1 MSRYINFMLLLSPSY
16 VSSLYSLD
24 HIWYLFW
31 YTRIFVASFIGCRDI
46 FYIKIILILRGSFYV
61 EDYFKNLKD
70 NQFIYDYVKL
80 YIGYC
85 CIRIPVWEGF
95 FLTFSLLEIIF
106 GNSLLENLFSKHSF
120 QNLLFE
126 NSIFKTYFSKLTS
139 QNSLFNFTFWN

>member
-24 HIWYLFW
+24 HIWYLFSD
-31 YTRIFVASFIGCRDI
+31 TRIFVASFIGCRDI

-95 FLTFSLLEIIF
+95 FHFFTF
-106 GNSLLENLFSKHSF
+106 GNYFWEFTSWKSLFKTLFSKLTF
-120 QNLLFE
+120 QNSL
-126 NSIFKTYFSKLTS
+126 FKTYFLK
-139 QNSLFNFTFWN
+139 FTF

>member
-24 HIWYLFW
+24 LIWYLFW

-70 NQFIYDYVKL
+70 NQFNYDYVKL

-85 CIRIPVWEGF
+85 CIRLPVWEGF
-95 FLTFSLLEIIF
+95 FSLFHFCKFIF
-106 GNSLLENLFSKHSF
+106 WNSLLETLFSKLTF
-120 QNLLFE
+120 R
-126 NSIFKTYFSKLTS
+126 NSILKTYFSK
-139 QNSLFNFTFWN
+139 FTF